1 MKNVIFI
8 LALALSINV
17 YAQED
22 KTVTLVVSGQGKTQD
37 EAKQNALRSAIEQA
51 FGTFISSKTEILN
64 DNLVKDEIVSITN
77 GNIQKYELL
86 SEGYIPEGD
95 YSVTLRAFV
104 SISKLSSFCESKGI
118 EILFNG
124 DLLSSNI
131 QLIEMNRD
139 VELVSMKN
147 LTQMSKPW
155 LKKCFDY
162 SLKTSEPQNI
172 NGRYQITL
180 TVSTLLNSNFVELN
194 KYMINTLKSISM
206 SSSEISK
213 YNKLNIEY
221 YQMLVLDLNKVPTTL
236 FFRNEES
243 LNVFFSLFGRPEDY
257 LQNYQVS
264 NNLEIIPGMYFQKDI
279 KKATYPRTKQD
290 KFIGKYDFFGVTIL
304 QLEGGDAYSSNDKE
318 RLGITESYAFYKL
331 AGRHP
336 PGGDSNKKLAL
347 ECNRFPIM
355 FKHFAEPSGKIY
367 TGRNSPFSDQHQSFF
382 ISFFCPLDQGL
393 VSVRKFDY
401 AFDKEKI
408 KNISKFEVLP
418 NKI

>member
-17 YAQED
+17 YAQDD
-22 KTVTLVVSGQGKTQD
+22 KTVTLVVSGSGTTQD

-86 SEGYIPEGD
+86 SEGYIPDGN

-147 LTQMSKPW
+147 LTKSSKDW

-194 KYMINTLKSISM
+194 KYMTNTLKSISM

-264 NNLEIIPGMYFQKDI
+264 NNLEIIHGMDFQKDI
-279 KKATYPRTKQD
+279 KKATYPPPPTINGRNKA
-290 KFIGKYDFFGVTIL
+290 IGKYDCFGVTIG
-304 QLEGGDAYSSNDKE
+304 QLEGGDSYGSADDKYK
-318 RLGITESYAFYKL
+318 LGITESYASYKSK
-331 AGRHP
+331 GYKIYP
-336 PGGDSNKKLAL
+336 VL
-347 ECNRFPIM
+347 ECNRFPII
-355 FKHFAEPSGKIY
+355 FKACAEPSGRICRAGK
-367 TGRNSPFSDQHQSFF
+367 PMFSYESFF

-401 AFDKEKI
+401 SFDKEKI
-408 KNISKFEVLP
+408 KNISRFKVLP